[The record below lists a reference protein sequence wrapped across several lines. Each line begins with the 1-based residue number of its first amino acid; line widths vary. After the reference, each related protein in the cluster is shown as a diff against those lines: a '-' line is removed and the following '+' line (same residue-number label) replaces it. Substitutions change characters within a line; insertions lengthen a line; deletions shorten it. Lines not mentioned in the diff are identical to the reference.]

1 MIRVR
6 RGVVIA
12 LGAARPGAHELEVDV
27 DGERAT
33 AIAYPE
39 LCGPVTVGDMVILNT
54 TAVALGLGTG
64 GVHFVVAV
72 EGADVGDDGF
82 PGRIMKARYTPVQT
96 AVASVEER
104 HRDALEGSPGLE
116 HTPVVCA
123 PLHSMIG
130 PIAAGA
136 KRAGEARVVYVM
148 TDGAALPGAFSRL
161 VFELRDSGL
170 IDGWITTG
178 QSFGGELEAVT
189 VWTGMLAAKE
199 VLGADV
205 VVVADGPGNLGT
217 DTTWGVSALGS
228 GNALNA
234 AAALGGRPIPSLRI
248 SFADGR
254 ERHRGVSHHSLTILR
269 DVCLVPTDVPVP
281 ALEDDAQRALIWDA
295 LRAAK
300 LEERHQLVEVDGRP
314 ALDELSRP
322 TYRAPFDGARRR
334 RGPGVLP
341 GRGGGGRPRGQGRGR
356 EPALACRR
364 RRLVLLPVVPV
375 REPPSDPLSHTHEVQ
390 VADARPDED
399 EADVDDRQQHPE
411 HAAHRSPGAPAGAGR
426 RSAEPSGE
434 RQHPE
439 HGVDPDRQ
447 PDDETQRHVVVL
459 DGVPS
464 IGSWWERLGRHHMC
478 EISCS
483 TRSSTLRNGSLHST
497 VRCA

>member
-39 LCGPVTVGDMVILNT
+39 LCGPVTVGDVVVLNT
-54 TAVALGLGTG
+54 TAVWLGLGTG

-72 EGADVGDDGF
+72 EGADVGDDEM

-116 HTPVVCA
+116 HIPVVCA

-170 IDGWITTG
+170 IDGWITAG

-205 VVVADGPGNLGT
+205 IVVADGPGNLGT

-234 AAALGGRPIPSLRI
+234 VAALGGRPIPSLRI

-281 ALEDDAQRALIWDA
+281 ALDDVAQRARIWDA

-314 ALDELSRP
+314 ALDEL
-322 TYRAPFDGARRR
+322 AARRIEPR
-334 RGPGVLP
+334 SMGRGVDDDPACFLAAGAAGVLA
-341 GRGGGGRPRGQGRGR
+341 GRAAAGNRRWRAGR
-356 EPALACRR
+356 EP
-364 RRLVLLPVVPV
+364 
-375 REPPSDPLSHTHEVQ
+375 
-390 VADARPDED
+390 
-399 EADVDDRQQHPE
+399 
-411 HAAHRSPGAPAGAGR
+411 
-426 RSAEPSGE
+426 
-434 RQHPE
+434 
-439 HGVDPDRQ
+439 
-447 PDDETQRHVVVL
+447 
-459 DGVPS
+459 
-464 IGSWWERLGRHHMC
+464 
-478 EISCS
+478 
-483 TRSSTLRNGSLHST
+483 
-497 VRCA
+497 